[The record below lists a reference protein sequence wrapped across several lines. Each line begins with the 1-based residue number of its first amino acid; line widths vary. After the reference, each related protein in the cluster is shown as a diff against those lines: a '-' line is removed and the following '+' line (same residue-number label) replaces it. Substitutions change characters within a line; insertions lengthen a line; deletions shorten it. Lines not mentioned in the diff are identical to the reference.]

1 MDKRKCKYAKLIE
14 QSKYLLNVLKT
25 GHFFLTLTSITYIV
39 IHPLVAML
47 EVHIS

>member
-1 MDKRKCKYAKLIE
+1 MDKRKCKNAKLNE
-14 QSKYLLNVLKT
+14 QSKYLLNVLNSR
-25 GHFFLTLTSITYIV
+25 HVFLTLTSVTYIV